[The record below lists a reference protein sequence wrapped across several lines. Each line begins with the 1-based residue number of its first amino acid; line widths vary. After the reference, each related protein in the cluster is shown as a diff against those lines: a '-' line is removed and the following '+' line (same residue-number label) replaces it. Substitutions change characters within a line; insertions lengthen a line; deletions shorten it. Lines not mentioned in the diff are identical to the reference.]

1 MRNRLSLNSFFNR
14 DRKVLYIVLSVVMI
28 SVLTLTVVYSALS
41 TTLNINGNAEVSA
54 ASWDIF
60 R

>member
-28 SVLTLTVVYSALS
+28 SVSSICSPFNYF
-41 TTLNINGNAEVSA
+41 EY
-54 ASWDIF
+54 
-60 R
+60 